1 MLKGS
6 NEIDFTA
13 GRLCIFLFSCK
24 PEGRMVFIV
33 AVLQQIELDVEEK
46 MEYNENPK
54 ITKLPKRDRGYLT

>member
-1 MLKGS
+1 
-6 NEIDFTA
+6 
-13 GRLCIFLFSCK
+13 
-24 PEGRMVFIV
+24 MVFIV